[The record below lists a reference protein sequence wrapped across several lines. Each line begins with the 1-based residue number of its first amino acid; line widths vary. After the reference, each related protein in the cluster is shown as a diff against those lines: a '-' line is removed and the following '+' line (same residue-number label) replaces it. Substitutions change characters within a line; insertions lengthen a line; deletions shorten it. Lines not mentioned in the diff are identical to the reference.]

1 MKNVIKN
8 NCYLKYIKIFEHFK
22 LKLQK
27 KKTLLLPLKH
37 QNFF

>member
-27 KKTLLLPLKH
+27 KKHLILLIK
-37 QNFF
+37 Q